1 MPIPSLE
8 AIQRDPS
15 LLATLPRAEKE
26 QILELLDE
34 LASRQVK
41 KRARLSLLD
50 FVMHVNPKYMIGRH
64 HKHLAALLEAIARGE
79 KDRICVN
86 MAPRM
91 GKSLLVSHYYPAWFI
106 ANYPDA
112 KVMMVSHTADLA
124 VDFGRKVRNLVG
136 SEPYRGLFPDVE
148 LSQDSK
154 SAGRWNTNYGGE
166 YYACG
171 VGGAIAGRGAD
182 LLLIDDPHNE
192 QDIINGNLDIFD
204 KAYEWYTTGA
214 RTRLQPGGRVALIQ
228 TRWSTADLTGRLVH
242 DMTINEG
249 ADQFEIV
256 EFPAILERDETV
268 EIEEPEDPD
277 DPTSPL
283 VRTLQTRIS
292 QQSLW
297 PEQWSLEAL
306 LRTKASMPSH
316 QWNAQYMQDPTA
328 EEGAIIKREW
338 WRAWDRDVAPKP
350 DFIVQAWD
358 TAFEKTTRSDYSA
371 CTTWGVWY
379 PESSP
384 DDTTTGRAN
393 VILLDAFKDRMEFP
407 ELKQVAFKK
416 FKEWEAK
423 QVPMTL
429 IVEKKASGAPLIYEL
444 RQMGLVVG
452 EYTPSRGQDKI
463 ARLNSVSDM
472 FSSGMVWAPR
482 TRWAEDV
489 IDEVASFPAGRHDD
503 YVDSVTLALM
513 RVRQGGFMRLP
524 SDEPDEIKQFKS
536 RRRAG
541 YY

>member
-15 LLATLPRAEKE
+15 LISTLPRQEKE
-26 QILELLDE
+26 QILVLLDE
-34 LASRQVK
+34 LAARKVK
-41 KRARLSLLD
+41 KQAKLSLLD
-50 FVMHVNPKYMIGRH
+50 FVLYIDNKYKVGRH
-64 HKHLAALLEAIARGE
+64 HKRLANLLEAIARGE

-91 GKSLLVSHYYPAWFI
+91 GKSLLVSYYYPAWFI

-136 SEPYRGLFPDVE
+136 SEAYRELFPHIE

-166 YYACG
+166 YFAVG

-192 QDIINGNLDIFD
+192 QDIINGNLDVFD

-214 RTRLQPGGRVALIQ
+214 RTRLMPGGRVAVVQ
-228 TRWSTADLTGRLVH
+228 TRWATNDLTGRLVH
-242 DMTINEG
+242 DMTVNEG

-256 EFPAILERDETV
+256 EFPAILEKEEQVTT
-268 EIEEPEDPD
+268 EEPEDPD
-277 DPTSPL
+277 DPTAPL
-283 VRTLQTRIS
+283 HTVTKTVIT

-297 PEQWSLEAL
+297 PEQWPLEAL
-306 LRTKASMPSH
+306 LRTKASMPTY
-316 QWNAQYMQDPTA
+316 QWSAQYMQNPTS

-338 WRAWDRDVAPKP
+338 WQWWEEETPPRCQFV
-350 DFIVQAWD
+350 IQAWD

-371 CTTWGVWY
+371 CTTWGVWW
-379 PESSP
+379 PEGEDP
-384 DDTTTGRAN
+384 ARPGA
-393 VILLDAFKDRMEFP
+393 VQIILLDAFKDRMEFP
-407 ELKQVAFKK
+407 ELKAVAKK
-416 FKEWEAK
+416 HHDEWTPDA
-423 QVPMTL
+423 L

-472 FSSGMVWAPR
+472 FRSGIVWVPR
-482 TRWAEDV
+482 TRWAEEV
-489 IDEVASFPAGRHDD
+489 IDEVAAFPAGQHDD

-513 RVRQGGFMRLP
+513 RVRQGGFVRLQQ
-524 SDEPDEIKQFKS
+524 DEPDEPKFFK
-536 RRRAG
+536 RRRYAG

>member
-8 AIQRDPS
+8 ELQRNPS
-15 LLATLPRAEKE
+15 LLSTLPRQEKE
-26 QILELLDE
+26 QILVLLDE
-34 LASRQVK
+34 LAARKTK
-41 KRARLSLLD
+41 KRAKLSLLD
-50 FVMHVNPKYMIGRH
+50 FVLHIDPKYKVGRH
-64 HKHLAALLEAIARGE
+64 HKRLAALLEAIARGE

-91 GKSLLVSHYYPAWFI
+91 GKSLLVSYYYPAWFI

-112 KVMMVSHTADLA
+112 KIMMVSHTADLA

-136 SEPYRGLFPDVE
+136 SEAYRDLFPNIE

-166 YYACG
+166 YFAVG

-192 QDIINGNLDIFD
+192 QDIINGNLDVFD

-214 RTRLQPGGRVALIQ
+214 RTRLMPGGRVAVVQ
-228 TRWSTADLTGRLVH
+228 TRWATNDLTGRLVH
-242 DMTINEG
+242 DMTVNDG

-256 EFPAILERDETV
+256 EFPAILEKEEQVTA
-268 EIEEPEDPD
+268 EEPEDPD

-283 VRTLQTRIS
+283 HTVTKTVIT

-297 PEQWSLEAL
+297 PEQWPLEAL
-306 LRTKASMPSH
+306 LRTKASMPTY
-316 QWNAQYMQDPTA
+316 QWNAQYMQNPTS
-328 EEGAIIKREW
+328 EEGAIVKREW
-338 WRAWDRDVAPKP
+338 WKWWEEEEPP
-350 DFIVQAWD
+350 TCDFIVQAWD
-358 TAFEKTTRSDYSA
+358 TAFEKSTRSDYSA
-371 CTTWGVWY
+371 CTTWGVWW
-379 PESSP
+379 PEGEDP
-384 DDTTTGRAN
+384 NRPGA
-393 VILLDAFKDRMEFP
+393 VQIILLDAFKDRMEFP
-407 ELKQVAFKK
+407 ELKAVAFEK
-416 FKEWEAK
+416 FKDWEAYGI
-423 QVPMTL
+423 PMTL

-472 FSSGMVWAPR
+472 FRSGIVWVPR
-482 TRWAEDV
+482 TRWAEEV
-489 IDEVASFPAGRHDD
+489 IDEVASFPAGQHDD

-513 RVRQGGFMRLP
+513 RVRQGGFVRLQ
-524 SDEPDEIKQFKS
+524 SDEPDEQKFF
-536 RRRAG
+536 RRRRYAG

>member
-1 MPIPSLE
+1 VPIPSLE

-15 LLATLPRAEKE
+15 LIAALPRQEKE
-26 QILELLDE
+26 QILVLLDE
-34 LASRQVK
+34 LTARK
-41 KRARLSLLD
+41 KKKQAKLHLLE
-50 FVMHVNPKYMIGRH
+50 FVLHVDPKYKVGRH
-64 HKHLAALLEAIARGE
+64 HKRLAHLLEAIARGE

-91 GKSLLVSHYYPAWFI
+91 GKSLLVSYYYPAWFI

-112 KVMMVSHTADLA
+112 KIMMVSHTADLA

-136 SEPYRGLFPDVE
+136 SEPYRELFPGVE

-166 YYACG
+166 YFAVG

-192 QDIINGNLDIFD
+192 QDIINGNLDVFD

-214 RTRLQPGGRVALIQ
+214 RTRLMPGGRVAVVQ
-228 TRWSTADLTGRLVH
+228 TRWATNDLTGRLVH
-242 DMTINEG
+242 DMTVNEG

-256 EFPAILERDETV
+256 EFPAILEKEEQVTT
-268 EIEEPEDPD
+268 EEPEDPD
-277 DPTSPL
+277 DPTAPL
-283 VRTLQTRIS
+283 HTVTKTVIT

-297 PEQWSLEAL
+297 PEQWPLEAL
-306 LRTKASMPSH
+306 LRTKASMPTY
-316 QWNAQYMQDPTA
+316 QWSAQYMQNPTS

-338 WRAWDRDVAPKP
+338 WRWWEEDEPP
-350 DFIVQAWD
+350 SCDFIVQAWD

-371 CTTWGVWY
+371 CTTWGVWW
-379 PESSP
+379 PEGQDP
-384 DDTTTGRAN
+384 NKPGA
-393 VILLDAFKDRMEFP
+393 VQIILLDAFKDRMEFP
-407 ELKQVAFKK
+407 ELKQVAFER
-416 FKEWEAK
+416 FKDWERYGI
-423 QVPMTL
+423 PMTL

-472 FSSGMVWAPR
+472 FRSGIVWVPR
-482 TRWAEDV
+482 TRWAEEV
-489 IDEVASFPAGRHDD
+489 IDEVASFPAGQHDD

-513 RVRQGGFMRLP
+513 RVRQGGFVRLP
-524 SDEPDEIKQFKS
+524 TDEPEEPKFFK
-536 RRRAG
+536 RRRYAG